1 MRIGLTSLIAMTAL
15 VAAGGA
21 VAQDAHEVEEGQK
34 IFKRV
39 CFTCHTT
46 DAGKNKIG
54 PSLRGVVGRK
64 AGTAPGFAYSSA
76 MKDANVTWDDQALDK
91 YLADPKK
98 FIPGNKMPYAG
109 VKKEDERK
117 DVIAYLETL
126 H

>member
-1 MRIGLTSLIAMTAL
+1 MRIGFISMLAMTTLIA
-15 VAAGGA
+15 AGSA
-21 VAQDAHEVEEGQK
+21 SAKDAHEIEEGQK

-54 PSLRGVVGRK
+54 PSLHGVIGRK
-64 AGTAPGFAYSSA
+64 AGTAPGFAYSTA
-76 MKDANVTWDDQALDK
+76 MKDSNVTWDDQALDK

-98 FIPGNKMPYAG
+98 FIPGNKMAYAG

-117 DVIAYLETL
+117 EVIAYLESL